1 MSTLADLLV
10 KVGIDDT
17 GAEKGGRSIAAKLE
31 KTWDGVK
38 KTAAIAGAAAG
49 AALAAGALGALD
61 MGASTDKLAAQLGA
75 TAEEADRLGK
85 VAGALYAD
93 AWGESVDQVSGAVG
107 AVVSSID
114 GMRTASAQ
122 ALQDMTAKTLGLA
135 TAFEVDVARA
145 AQVAGQVVKSGL
157 AKDAG
162 QALDLLAASL
172 QRVPTA
178 VRDDL
183 LDALDEYGPFLKS
196 IGVQGERAFGL
207 LVKGAEKGMYGIDKT
222 GDALK
227 EFTIRATDM
236 STASKVGFDILGM
249 SQEKM
254 AKRLLQGGADGAKAF
269 DQITQGLLSI
279 KDPVKQSQAA
289 LALFGVPLEDLSV
302 AEIPKFLSGLS
313 KVEDQLGNVDG
324 TMDRLNSTLNDN
336 AKTSL
341 TEFARSVQQNLVNAL
356 ERAIPAMQATFGW
369 LSRNSGWVVPLVAAL
384 GTFAAIV
391 YVIITAMKI
400 WTAVQTAWGI
410 VMGISLAPIYLIIIA
425 IAAVIAI
432 IVLIATKTTWFQQL
446 WGAVWGGVK
455 AAAGA
460 VAAWFSGP
468 FVNFFKRTWKI
479 LSDLVTGYYRWVFT
493 TLGKVVSF
501 VASLPGK
508 IASAGRGLFDGLVA
522 AGKGGINKLISLW
535 NRLDFGIN
543 ISIPSW
549 VPGVGG
555 KGFHVPDLFPDIPLL
570 AKGGMV
576 RATSGGTLAALGE
589 GRHDEAVIPLP
600 RGVRDLANRDDDRP
614 PIVVTAGRGGT
625 SADRALA
632 ALALHAINV
641 GALQLTVQNGRVVAR
656 NG

>member
-17 GAEKGGRSIAAKLE
+17 GAEKGGRSISAKLE

-38 KTAAIAGAAAG
+38 KTAAVAGAAVGLALVTGIMGGLDAEAAG
-49 AALAAGALGALD
+49 DRLAASLD
-61 MGASTDKLAAQLGA
+61 A
-75 TAEEADRLGK
+75 TAAEAGRWGK
-85 VAGALYAD
+85 VAGDLYAG
-93 AWGESVDQVSGAVG
+93 AWGESIDQVNGALG
-107 AVVSSID
+107 SVVTSIE
-114 GMRTASAQ
+114 GMRGASDEVLTAT
-122 ALQDMTAKTLGLA
+122 TAKVLDMA
-135 TAFEVDVARA
+135 TAFEIDVARA
-145 AQVAGQVVKSGL
+145 AQVAGQSVKSGL

-162 QALDLLAASL
+162 QALDLLTASL
-172 QRVPTA
+172 QRVPAA

-183 LDALDEYGPFLKS
+183 LDALDEYGPFLTS
-196 IGVQGERAFGL
+196 IGVTGERAFGL

-254 AKRLLQGGADGAKAF
+254 AGRLLKGGADGAKAF
-269 DQITQGLLSI
+269 DQIVKGLLSI

-289 LALFGVPLEDLSV
+289 LALFGTPLEDLSV
-302 AEIPKFLSGLS
+302 AEIPKFLGGLRTA
-313 KVEDQLGNVDG
+313 EGGLGEVAG
-324 TMDRLNSTLNDN
+324 AADRMSATLNDN
-336 AKTSL
+336 AKVSL
-341 TEFARSVQQNLVNAL
+341 ESFKRSVQQNLVNAL

-446 WGAVWGGVK
+446 WGAAWGSVK

-576 RATSGGTLAALGE
+576 RATPGGTLAALGE